1 MQFWKSHVTKLRMLK
16 LWKRTLSGSWNL
28 YVLCLYRA
36 SKERQEVRNPTLTLP
51 DQDFKGFKS
60 KPAIFQHCALRQSS
74 NDASRL
80 STPHKAS
87 AQESEEK
94 RNLNKSGKTAKTFVP
109 PFKTKLTFSTSE
121 QGSSKRCDSPISK
134 NMTEERE
141 INQITIEKDTAETR
155 DHPSCILHAADTDL
169 ENGNLGIFGFW
180 SLTYSECYQNRTHE
194 WFCVFSQTSFFFFN
208 NKKLMP
214 KVFFAGKSGNNYFS
228 KTILHS

>member
-94 RNLNKSGKTAKTFVP
+94 RNLNKPGKTAKTFVP
-109 PFKTKLTFSTSE
+109 PFKTKLTYSASE
-121 QGSSKRCDSPISK
+121 QGSSKRCHSPIRNSV
-134 NMTEERE
+134 MEERE
-141 INQITIEKDTAETR
+141 LNQIPVEQNSAEAR
-155 DHPSCILHAADTDL
+155 DHQSCILHAAVTDI
-169 ENGNLGIFGFW
+169 ENDNLGIFR
-180 SLTYSECYQNRTHE
+180 SHHLPVVNANHHCANQS
-194 WFCVFSQTSFFFFN
+194 
-208 NKKLMP
+208 
-214 KVFFAGKSGNNYFS
+214 
-228 KTILHS
+228 